1 MVMTGMDII
10 EVRSLAQQLN
20 NASQEIQQ
28 LAQQL
33 TTRLQNT
40 PWVGADRERFVS
52 DWEGQHRQGLQ
63 QVVSAL
69 QHAAQL
75 ATQNASEQENVSNA

>member
-52 DWEGQHRQGLQ
+52 DWESQHRQGLQ

-69 QHAAQL
+69 QHASQL